1 MEKPIMGQETLED
14 IKRQLKDLS
23 ENISATKQE
32 VVSELVG
39 ICSTLST
46 YSFESIPRDIIG
58 YIERMIEKR
67 GLTTSELSTQMVVDQ
82 CARNNMLKLLIKIG
96 ER

>member
-67 GLTTSELSTQMVVDQ
+67 GLTTSELSTQTVVDQ